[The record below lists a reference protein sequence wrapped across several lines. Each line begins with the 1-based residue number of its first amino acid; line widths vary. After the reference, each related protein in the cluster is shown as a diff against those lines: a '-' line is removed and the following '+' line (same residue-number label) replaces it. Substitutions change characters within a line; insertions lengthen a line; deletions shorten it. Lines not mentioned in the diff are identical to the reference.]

1 MILKEIKAFLKSFLE
16 EPTQGY
22 EIKELEDIL
31 KSFSIVDVIII
42 NSDFYRDNQK
52 LLHGKNIQCFD
63 VDLEVYKKNKPFLEN
78 ERIKHFLI
86 TDNTIQTNKLE
97 VDLVILETANKMLFS
112 LIESKLVIEK
122 DS

>member
-1 MILKEIKAFLKSFLE
+1 MILKKIKYFLKSFLE

-22 EIKELEDIL
+22 EIEELEDIL

-42 NSDFYRDNQK
+42 NSGFYRDNQN
-52 LLHGKNIQCFD
+52 LLHDKNIECFD
-63 VDLEVYKKNKPFLEN
+63 VDLEVYKKNKLFLEN

-86 TDNTIQTNKLE
+86 TDNIIKTNKLE
-97 VDLVILETANKMLFS
+97 VDLIILETANKMLSS
-112 LIESKLVIEK
+112 LIEPKLVIEK